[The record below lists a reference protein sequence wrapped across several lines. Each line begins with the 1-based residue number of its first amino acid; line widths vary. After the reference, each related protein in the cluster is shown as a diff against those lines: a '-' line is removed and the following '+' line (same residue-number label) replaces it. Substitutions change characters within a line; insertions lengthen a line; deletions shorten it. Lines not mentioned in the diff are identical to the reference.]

1 MQQGN
6 LSTEKNQPD
15 RLKKKSQPNRKNMP
29 ESNILCITCNIKCNI
44 CNI

>member
-15 RLKKKSQPNRKNMP
+15 RLKKKVNQIEK
-29 ESNILCITCNIKCNI
+29 I
-44 CNI
+44 CQKAIYYV

>member
-15 RLKKKSQPNRKNMP
+15 RLKIKGQPNRKKYARKQYIMYN
-29 ESNILCITCNIKCNI
+29 L
-44 CNI
+44 

>member
-15 RLKKKSQPNRKNMP
+15 RLKKKSTKQKKYARKQYIMYN
-29 ESNILCITCNIKCNI
+29 L
-44 CNI
+44 